1 MPDWFH
7 NTPYELLGLKRNAN
21 KKQITAAYNATR
33 RTKQDN
39 KQQRQLSDARD
50 KLERPAKRATVDVFL
65 PNIDPIVDEM
75 QLTEQ
80 LAEPNAAPIDWQ
92 SFIDR
97 EAIFV
102 SDIKRLLAIVV
113 QMSFVEPAA
122 PDAEIH
128 ESTHYLG
135 LDEFAKE
142 LGL

>member
-65 PNIDPIVDEM
+65 PNIDPIVDGM
-75 QLTEQ
+75 
-80 LAEPNAAPIDWQ
+80 
-92 SFIDR
+92 
-97 EAIFV
+97 
-102 SDIKRLLAIVV
+102 
-113 QMSFVEPAA
+113 
-122 PDAEIH
+122 
-128 ESTHYLG
+128 
-135 LDEFAKE
+135 
-142 LGL
+142 